1 MKKIVISISLITITL
16 ISILLMSNILFAQPF
31 GYSTKPTITG
41 SGGRVNS
48 SGFILNGPATGQVL
62 SWLPPDP
69 PNHSG
74 IFILDS
80 ENGDQFFIM
89 MPNEV
94 FVDPV
99 TIGTASGFIRTASL
113 FQSPVIHA
121 VGYPTGAGSLSITDS
136 TGNGE
141 TIYAD
146 GDPVSNIIHT
156 ISGATRSMQGTTY
169 FNDLRVGTSA
179 SPAGGAG
186 FFVNASPT
194 EIRGTGQTHIFKN
207 HSGYSGS
214 NEYRHSGG
222 CQTSGAVTGSCNSTW
237 TLTDSTSCTIEVRVS
252 GRTDSSGA
260 DRAGYV
266 YSGTVYREGGNA
278 ILLGQTAIS
287 TQESNASWGAALA
300 TTLTSVTLASVTGV
314 AATTINWTWYATL
327 HCTGDDL

>member
-1 MKKIVISISLITITL
+1 
-16 ISILLMSNILFAQPF
+16 MSNILFAQPY
-31 GYSTKPTITG
+31 GYSVKPTITG

-48 SGFILNGPATGQVL
+48 TTGFILNGPSAGQAL

-74 IFILDS
+74 IFVLDS

-94 FVDPV
+94 FTDPV
-99 TIGTASGFIRTASL
+99 IIGTASGFIRTASL
-113 FQSPVIHA
+113 FQSPVILA
-121 VGYPTGAGSLSITDS
+121 AGYPSGGGSIAITDS
-136 TGNGE
+136 SGNGE
-141 TIYAD
+141 NIYAD
-146 GDPVSNIIHT
+146 GDPVSNIIYT
-156 ISGATRSMQGTTY
+156 LSSATRSMQGTTY
-169 FNDLRVGTSA
+169 FTDLRIGGAA
-179 SPAGGAG
+179 SPSGGAG
-186 FFVNASPT
+186 FFVNGSAT

-214 NEYRHSGG
+214 NEYKHSGG

-237 TLTDSTSCTIEVRVS
+237 ALSDSTSCTVEVRVS

-260 DRAGYV
+260 DRAGYT

-278 ILLGQTAIS
+278 VLLGQTAIS

-300 TTLTSVTLASVTGV
+300 VTTTNVTLASVTGV

-327 HCTGDDL
+327 HCVGDDL